1 MDNTNLNP
9 LNRKENIKMLK
20 ENSSMLIVSQ
30 RISTIMDADEII
42 LLDEGEIIDKGSH
55 DYLNENCDIYR
66 EIVSSQIEQS
76 KETLYDEES
85 TNFIIDTDHTRKTIG
100 GK

>member
-1 MDNTNLNP
+1 MNTEAKV
-9 LNRKENIKMLK
+9 KENLKSLK
-20 ENSSMLIVSQ
+20 ENSSMLIISQ

-42 LLDEGEIIDKGSH
+42 VLDEGEIIDKGSH
-55 DYLNENCDIYR
+55 DYLNENCNIYS

-76 KETLYDEES
+76 KEFLYEDS
-85 TNFIIDTDHTRKTIG
+85 SNLIIDADYIKKTTG

>member
-1 MDNTNLNP
+1 
-9 LNRKENIKMLK
+9 
-20 ENSSMLIVSQ
+20 
-30 RISTIMDADEII
+30 MDADEII

-76 KETLYDEES
+76 KELIYDEKS
-85 TNFIIDTDHTRKTIG
+85 SSFTIDTNHIKKTAG